1 MFFAVIIGTIIW
13 FAILKFLSK
22 RVTIFATPKAWVSS
36 WIFVILLIA
45 TIGGCK

>member
-22 RVTIFATPKAWVSS
+22 RVEIFATPKAWFTS
-36 WIFVILLIA
+36 WLFFVMLVA
-45 TIGGCK
+45 TIGSCK